1 MFRLPVMLVLT
12 MSLIMVVVA
21 KLGVGYDL
29 AIKNNKAI
37 SAVIF
42 LAGLLVIGI
51 GGYQFRKANTT
62 FDPSKPENTSSLV
75 THGVYKL
82 SRNPMYVGFFLWLL
96 SVAIYLDDA
105 INAIALIVFILL
117 ANRLYIIPE
126 EKALD
131 TLFGAKYTEYKS
143 RVRRWI

>member
-82 SRNPMYVGFFLWLL
+82 SRNPMYVGFFMWLL
-96 SVAIYLDDA
+96 SVAIFLDDA

>member
-1 MFRLPVMLVLT
+1 